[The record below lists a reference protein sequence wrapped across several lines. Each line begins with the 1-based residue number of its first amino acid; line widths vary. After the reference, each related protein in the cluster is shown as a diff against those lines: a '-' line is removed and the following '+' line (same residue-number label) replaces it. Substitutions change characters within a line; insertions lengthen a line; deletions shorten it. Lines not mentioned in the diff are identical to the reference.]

1 MNHVDPSGHLV
12 ETIVDIGS
20 VGYSIYAFAKDPSWE
35 NAGWLALDVG
45 GAIVPFVPSG
55 TTIKGGGAAVKA
67 IKNSKLVVKITDYAS
82 IVKKK
87 VGAVISFKYTLSCV
101 FRKVTLDAP
110 FLSVAGISTIR
121 FVQASSL

>member
-20 VGYSIYAFAKDPSWE
+20 VGYSIYVFAKDPSWE

-87 VGAVISFKYTLSCV
+87 VGAVISFGKKQFANLKKAVRQYILIILFWIILEREV
-101 FRKVTLDAP
+101 L
-110 FLSVAGISTIR
+110 
-121 FVQASSL
+121 